1 MTTVKRF
8 ARSRIV
14 FGVLGGLSAKRNVH
28 VARELISKLSS
39 RLPSTLNMCERYITV
54 CVEIVVSPQLNENL
68 NTTEPTLPLGLPI
81 VLLYPSVVCKS
92 VQYFACMRWCYCPGT
107 TRSKHWVR
115 QDGSASERAEAAR
128 HRYGILTSRARSPH

>member
-1 MTTVKRF
+1 MTTGKRF

-54 CVEIVVSPQLNENL
+54 CVEIVVSP
-68 NTTEPTLPLGLPI
+68 
-81 VLLYPSVVCKS
+81 
-92 VQYFACMRWCYCPGT
+92 
-107 TRSKHWVR
+107 
-115 QDGSASERAEAAR
+115 
-128 HRYGILTSRARSPH
+128 